1 MSAIDLKRGSTLTLL
16 HAAGAVVR
24 IDDGQAWFSAREGS
38 HRMRPGDSAAL
49 GAAGTTLIH
58 ALEDATLQLEGLNG
72 CRIEM
77 RRRGEVAPCASAAQ
91 DEERIDIADVA
102 ALERWAER
110 LCCSPQELRR
120 AVEAVGPRLGDV
132 KRYLFEAL
140 LRRCFKSR
148 NSYRRGVILFTAASS
163 RGR

>member
-24 IDDGQAWFSAREGS
+24 VDDGQAWFSAREGS
-38 HRMRPGDSAAL
+38 HRMRPGDTAAL

-58 ALEDATLQLEGLNG
+58 ALEDATLQLQGLNG
-72 CRIEM
+72 CRIEI
-77 RRRGEVAPCASAAQ
+77 RRRGDVAPRASDAR
-91 DEERIDIADVA
+91 DDERIDVTDEA

-120 AVEAVGPRLGDV
+120 AMEAVGPRLGDV
-132 KRYLFEAL
+132 KRALFEGL

-148 NSYRRGVILFTAASS
+148 NS
-163 RGR
+163 